1 MAVVPMHTMR
11 YLYTIRFLLG
21 FRPIDSFLI
30 MIYIQYVEKRGRTF
44 IVLTFYLCLDEYAN
58 QNNIYISFSE
68 MKGSVESD
76 ITFTI

>member
-1 MAVVPMHTMR
+1 
-11 YLYTIRFLLG
+11 
-21 FRPIDSFLI
+21 